1 MYSCLSLRLLVGG
14 GMGFASRRRA
24 AMVLSLLV
32 FLLVVPCG
40 VFSQYSLECQNV
52 WEGPNAEN
60 DIIACLS
67 NKDRLK
73 GQWRLFILPAL
84 NVLILAMLLLSFPLL
99 FLCAL
104 CCRCCCTPG
113 TAGSTKRARCCM
125 WLWILY
131 AVIWSGVMF
140 YLVFFG
146 AGLLIATAPRLLE
159 DFVSGPLD
167 YFNSTAERVLDF
179 ASDWSTGERKP
190 LDAIPLDLSDFTTV
204 HEQAMGF
211 IALARRYYFDYLD
224 KVSIA
229 TFCVSSV
236 GLVLII
242 LILPFACC
250 HCCIPCFP
258 LILSCLYWVT
268 GVLFAVLG
276 TVVSVLAYAT
286 TVGCGELELQYTR
299 QPGVFQWYAVP
310 YCQRQFNFSNIN
322 KMIREKE
329 LELSREACNQ
339 LLGVC
344 ESVTPGETAAEPM
357 KLLAA
362 GVIPRAIPG
371 VIPAAFPTVPG
382 VAVPGSVPAA
392 VTGVPAVVPG
402 GLPEGVPGAPE
413 GAPGAVPGAATGDSA
428 AIAAL
433 ARSGALSG
441 NDGAPLD
448 ISSLAGS
455 DGVGLAGGAS
465 SIEGFEGLP
474 PGIDLSSI
482 KDMPG
487 ASESIKKALES
498 RNISEDILRM
508 APGGLN
514 ADLLKMLS
522 NATALSNLFARPL
535 VCGKGLSNASECG
548 DFGTMASIL
557 LDTKLQKNIPGCVSK
572 NGNCTLTD
580 CAATCTID
588 FLKDA
593 STMILSKGEMARNA
607 SNALSYARPLLE
619 CNFVIDKVATGLAK
633 CDDLR
638 KGTIMLGMGFLVGGM
653 IFGLAIYIALRGAC
667 VWGETF
673 PKLRRKPREE

>member
-1 MYSCLSLRLLVGG
+1 MAFVHSSRIERRYFGYALVELSFAVFVCSLLPLLLHTWYCGKHEACPLLHVAVDFVRCHLVRGDVLSCL
-14 GMGFASRRRA
+14 FWCRA
-24 AMVLSLLV
+24 VD
-32 FLLVVPCG
+32 CDG
-40 VFSQYSLECQNV
+40 
-52 WEGPNAEN
+52 
-60 DIIACLS
+60 
-67 NKDRLK
+67 
-73 GQWRLFILPAL
+73 
-84 NVLILAMLLLSFPLL
+84 
-99 FLCAL
+99 
-104 CCRCCCTPG
+104 
-113 TAGSTKRARCCM
+113 
-125 WLWILY
+125 
-131 AVIWSGVMF
+131 
-140 YLVFFG
+140 
-146 AGLLIATAPRLLE
+146 PRLLE

-362 GVIPRAIPG
+362 GVIPSAIPG
-371 VIPAAFPTVPG
+371 VIPAAFPAVPG

-392 VTGVPAVVPG
+392 VTGVP
-402 GLPEGVPGAPE
+402 
-413 GAPGAVPGAATGDSA
+413 GAVFRRCSSCCSR
-428 AIAAL
+428 
-433 ARSGALSG
+433 RS
-441 NDGAPLD
+441 
-448 ISSLAGS
+448 
-455 DGVGLAGGAS
+455 
-465 SIEGFEGLP
+465 
-474 PGIDLSSI
+474 
-482 KDMPG
+482 
-487 ASESIKKALES
+487 S
-498 RNISEDILRM
+498 RRCSRC
-508 APGGLN
+508 
-514 ADLLKMLS
+514 S
-522 NATALSNLFARPL
+522 WS
-535 VCGKGLSNASECG
+535 CS
-548 DFGTMASIL
+548 
-557 LDTKLQKNIPGCVSK
+557 
-572 NGNCTLTD
+572 
-580 CAATCTID
+580 
-588 FLKDA
+588 
-593 STMILSKGEMARNA
+593 
-607 SNALSYARPLLE
+607 
-619 CNFVIDKVATGLAK
+619 
-633 CDDLR
+633 
-638 KGTIMLGMGFLVGGM
+638 
-653 IFGLAIYIALRGAC
+653 
-667 VWGETF
+667 
-673 PKLRRKPREE
+673 RRCSRSCSWYCYW

>member
-1 MYSCLSLRLLVGG
+1 
-14 GMGFASRRRA
+14 
-24 AMVLSLLV
+24 
-32 FLLVVPCG
+32 
-40 VFSQYSLECQNV
+40 
-52 WEGPNAEN
+52 
-60 DIIACLS
+60 
-67 NKDRLK
+67 
-73 GQWRLFILPAL
+73 
-84 NVLILAMLLLSFPLL
+84 
-99 FLCAL
+99 
-104 CCRCCCTPG
+104 
-113 TAGSTKRARCCM
+113 TKRARCCM

-211 IALARRYYFDYLD
+211 IALARRYYFNYLD

-329 LELSREACNQ
+329 LELSREACIQ

-362 GVIPRAIPG
+362 GVIPSAIPG
-371 VIPAAFPTVPG
+371 VIPAAVPG
-382 VAVPGSVPAA
+382 VAVPG
-392 VTGVPAVVPG
+392 VVPG
-402 GLPEGVPGAPE
+402 AVPGGVVPGAAPEGVLPG
-413 GAPGAVPGAATGDSA
+413 GAPGAVPGAATGDGDSA

-433 ARSGALSG
+433 AQSGALSG

-448 ISSLAGS
+448 IGSLAGS

-465 SIEGFEGLP
+465 SIESFEGLP
-474 PGIDLSSI
+474 PGIDLASI

-498 RNISEDILRM
+498 RNMSEDILRM

-535 VCGKGLSNASECG
+535 VCGKGLLNASECG

-572 NGNCTLTD
+572 NGDCTLTD

-638 KGTIMLGMGFLVGGM
+638 KGQLCSGWDSCGGDD
-653 IFGLAIYIALRGAC
+653 L
-667 VWGETF
+667 W
-673 PKLRRKPREE
+673 